1 MNVYRGCEYACIYC
15 DGMSDYYHINNY
27 QTHIRIKENA
37 PKILRKELEKLGY
50 TEKHRTSSLL
60 EFSKSLHSEKRKP
73 IIGISGGVSDSYQQS
88 EKHHKLT
95 RQVLEVLLEH
105 EFPVFLLTKSDL
117 MLRDLDLL
125 KKINECAFCSVCFSI
140 GFNDE
145 DLKIKFEPKSPS
157 IDERFIAL
165 KELRRSGIHGGVMAM
180 PIMPY
185 INDSI
190 DNLMSLAK
198 RSRESSAEFILFAG
212 MTLKPGRQKRHFL
225 EKVKRIIPES
235 NYLIE
240 KLYSNNDKYG
250 RPIASELPVDIM
262 AISPNICAQ
271 AGIRWI
277 SVRHSCPSE
286 FRVNTVVLQKML
298 EIIFLLSSTLKK
310 PRNIWKPYYDLA
322 VKIEQGLPDISR
334 IFESNDSKYATINVL
349 EEDIQQIIKT
359 GTCHTHKSLTNEAL
373 FKSKIILEDMN

>member
-60 EFSKSLHSEKRKP
+60 EFSKGLHSEKRKP

-117 MLRDLDLL
+117 VLRDLDLL
-125 KKINECAFCSVCFSI
+125 KKINECTFCSVCFSI
-140 GFNDE
+140 GFNDK

-359 GTCHTHKSLTNEAL
+359 GTCHTYKSLTNEAL
-373 FKSKIILEDMN
+373 FKSKIILEDIN